1 MKPDGKQLHFSMFFA
16 ASATAAHATAGAGL
30 IKLTVFKT
38 VVEEN
43 KYDVTVDEITN

>member
-1 MKPDGKQLHFSMFFA
+1 MKPAGKQGIHCALP
-16 ASATAAHATAGAGL
+16 ASATATHATAGAGL

-43 KYDVTVDEITN
+43 KYCKDWLSAF

>member
-1 MKPDGKQLHFSMFFA
+1 MKPAGKQGKHSCLPVS
-16 ASATAAHATAGAGL
+16 TAVTHATAGAGL
-30 IKLTVFKT
+30 TKSTVFKT